1 MAVTNDIGDVNMN
14 YDILTIALVL
24 YYFVM
29 FVFAILYLND
39 LRCYLLGLGHIKF
52 WGCKNA

>member
-1 MAVTNDIGDVNMN
+1 MN

-29 FVFAILYLND
+29 FVFAILYFKD
-39 LRCYLLGLGHIKF
+39 WRCYLLGLGYIKF
-52 WGCKNA
+52 GGCKNAWKHTIQST